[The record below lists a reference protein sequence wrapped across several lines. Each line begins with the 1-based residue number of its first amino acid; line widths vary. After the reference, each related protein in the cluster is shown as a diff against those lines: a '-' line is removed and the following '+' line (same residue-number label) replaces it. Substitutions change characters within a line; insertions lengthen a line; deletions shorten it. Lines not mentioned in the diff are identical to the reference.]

1 MLVVRFIYAMYFTK
15 GIAANENLGTEQGAI
30 AVTITAVI
38 VAVMSPY
45 LGAIADRAAMD
56 SMLILRT
63 TLAFFLTS
71 HLAGCSTLHPEII
84 QDPVAAEALWSL
96 T

>member
-38 VAVMSPY
+38 VRSWALLWTGRPW
-45 LGAIADRAAMD
+45 
-56 SMLILRT
+56 
-63 TLAFFLTS
+63 
-71 HLAGCSTLHPEII
+71 I
-84 QDPVAAEALWSL
+84 QG
-96 T
+96 